1 MKEVEEEKKNWRRKS
16 ENQKKIILP
25 KQDKEVEEL
34 KRRIAK
40 LKGEN

>member
-16 ENQKKIILP
+16 ENQKKIILS

-40 LKGEN
+40 LKEEN